1 MAYKVVNDAVH
12 GAIRIE
18 GAILELMDT
27 LELQRLNA
35 IRQLGLT
42 YLTFPGANHSRIEH
56 SLGVYHLANRIAKNL
71 GLDKGESD
79 LVCCAALLHDV
90 GHGPFSHTLEHVI
103 NEIIGM
109 DHMEFTE
116 RIIIGEEDN
125 VLEEDRREFG
135 DVKRIPEILESH
147 GIEPREVARLI
158 RGTGESRLGHIIHG
172 TIDVDQIDYLLRDA
186 HYTGVAHGI
195 IDVDRL
201 VETLSMHENSL
212 VIDKKGVAA
221 VEGLLV
227 ARALMF
233 SSVYFHKT
241 VRIAEMMMARAVEY
255 SEKDLTSVRKMVDA
269 ELMSWLLEQGGLQR
283 SVALMLKYRQLYKKV
298 YELDED
304 QLDEDGRKGLNAL
317 NEPSK
322 RKALESSIGEASGAP
337 PGSVIVDVPRSE
349 LDMSEPRLNRV
360 DLKIFDEGETF
371 ELESLSPLGKAL
383 KSRRTSDWV
392 LMVSADKRYRD
403 AVNGAVEK
411 VVMDS
416 LKV

>member
-18 GAILELMDT
+18 GAVLELMDT

-71 GLDKGESD
+71 GLDKAESN

-103 NEIIGM
+103 NEILGM

-125 VLEEDRREFG
+125 VLEDDRKAFS
-135 DVKRIPEILESH
+135 DVKRIPDILESH
-147 GIEPREVARLI
+147 EIEPREVAELI
-158 RGTGESRLGHIIHG
+158 RGTGENRLGHIIHS

-201 VETLSMHENSL
+201 VETLAMHENSL

-255 SEKDLTSVRKMVDA
+255 SEKNLTSVRKMVDA

-304 QLDEDGRKGLNAL
+304 QLDDEGRKGLNAL

-322 RKALESSIGEASGAP
+322 RKALESKIGEASGAP

-360 DLKIFDEGETF
+360 DLRIFDEGETF

-383 KSRRTSDWV
+383 KSRRTSDWC

-403 AVNGAVEK
+403 SVNGVVEK
-411 VVMDS
+411 VVLDS

>member
-1 MAYKVVNDAVH
+1 MPYKVVNDAVH

-18 GAILELMDT
+18 GPILELMDT

-56 SLGVYHLANRIAKNL
+56 SLGVYHIANRIAKNL
-71 GLDKGESD
+71 GLEKHEGD

-90 GHGPFSHTLEHVI
+90 GHGPFSHTLENVI
-103 NEIIGM
+103 NEILGM
-109 DHMEFTE
+109 NHMEFTE
-116 RIIIGEEDN
+116 RIILGEEDN
-125 VLEEDRREFG
+125 VHEDDRKEFG
-135 DVKRIPEILESH
+135 EVRRICDILESH
-147 GIEPREVARLI
+147 SIEPREVAKLV
-158 RGTGESRLGHIIHG
+158 RGGGEHRLGHIIHG

-201 VETLSMHENSL
+201 VETISIFDDSL

-241 VRIAEMMMARAVEY
+241 VRISEMMIARAVEY
-255 SEKDLTSVRKMVDA
+255 SEKDIASVRKMVDA

-283 SVALMLKYRQLYKKV
+283 SIALMLKYRQLYKKI

-304 QLDEDGRKGLNAL
+304 QLGEEEKKGLDSL
-317 NEPSK
+317 KEPSK
-322 RKALESSIGEASGAP
+322 RNALESEICKASGAP

-349 LDMSEPRLNRV
+349 LDLSEPRLNMV
-360 DLKIFDEGETF
+360 DLRVFDEGETY
-371 ELESLSPLGKAL
+371 ELESLSPLGNAL
-383 KSRRTSDWV
+383 KTRKTSDWC

-403 AVNGAVEK
+403 KAKEVAEGIIL
-411 VVMDS
+411 DS

>member
-1 MAYKVVNDAVH
+1 MTYKVINDAVH

-18 GAILELMDT
+18 GPVLELMET

-56 SLGVYHLANRIAKNL
+56 SLGVYHIASRIAKNL
-71 GLDKGESD
+71 DLGKQETD

-103 NEIIGM
+103 NEILGM

-116 RIIIGEEDN
+116 RIILGEEDN
-125 VLEEDRREFG
+125 VLEDDRKEFG
-135 DVKRIPEILESH
+135 DVKRICDILESH
-147 GIEPREVARLI
+147 DIEPSEVAKLI
-158 RGTGESRLGHIIHG
+158 RGGGEHRLGHIIHS
-172 TIDVDQIDYLLRDA
+172 TIDVDQLDYLLRDA

-195 IDVDRL
+195 VDIDRL
-201 VETLSMHENSL
+201 VETISIFEDSL

-241 VRIAEMMMARAVEY
+241 VRISEMMMARAVEY
-255 SEKDLTSVRKMVDA
+255 SDKDLTIIRKMVDA
-269 ELMSWLLEQGGLQR
+269 ELMTWLLEHGGHQR
-283 SVALMLKYRQLYKKV
+283 SIALMLKYRQLYKKV

-304 QLDEDGRKGLNAL
+304 ELGEDTKDRLNSL
-317 NEPSK
+317 KEPTK
-322 RKALESSIGEASGAP
+322 RKNLESEISEASGAP
-337 PGSVIVDVPRSE
+337 LHSVIVDMPRSE
-349 LDMSEPRLNRV
+349 LYLSEPRLNKV
-360 DLKIFDEGETF
+360 DLKIIDEGEIHN
-371 ELESLSPLGKAL
+371 LESLSPLGKAL
-383 KSRRTSDWV
+383 KTRKISDWC
-392 LMVSADKRYRD
+392 LMVSADKRYQD
-403 AVNGAVEK
+403 AVKEIAEK
-411 VVMDS
+411 VIMES
-416 LKV
+416 LKL

>member
-1 MAYKVVNDAVH
+1 MPYKVVNDAVH
-12 GAIRIE
+12 GAIRVE
-18 GAILELMDT
+18 GPILELMDT

-56 SLGVYHLANRIAKNL
+56 SLGVYHVANRIAKNL
-71 GLDKGESD
+71 GLEKHESD
-79 LVCCAALLHDV
+79 LVHCAALLHDV

-103 NEIIGM
+103 NEILGM

-116 RIIIGEEDN
+116 RIIVGEEDN
-125 VLEEDRREFG
+125 VHEDDRKEFG
-135 DVKRIPEILESH
+135 DVKRICDILESH
-147 GIEPREVARLI
+147 DIEPREVAKLV
-158 RGTGESRLGHIIHG
+158 RGGGEHRLGPIIHG

-201 VETLSMHENSL
+201 AETISIFEGSL

-241 VRIAEMMMARAVEY
+241 VRISEMMMARAVEY
-255 SEKDLTSVRKMVDA
+255 SEKDITSVRKMVDA

-283 SVALMLKYRQLYKKV
+283 AIALMLKYRQLYKKI

-304 QLDEDGRKGLNAL
+304 QLDDDAKKGMDAL
-317 NEPSK
+317 RDSSK
-322 RKALESSIGEASGAP
+322 RKELESEICKASGAP
-337 PGSVIVDVPRSE
+337 KGSVIVDMPRSE
-349 LDMSEPRLNRV
+349 LDLSEPRLNRV
-360 DLKIFDEGETF
+360 DLRIFDEGETLS
-371 ELESLSPLGKAL
+371 LESLSPLGKAL
-383 KSRRTSDWV
+383 KTRKTSDWC
-392 LMVSADKRYRD
+392 LMVSADKKHRD
-403 AVNGAVEK
+403 AVSDSVEK
-411 VVMDS
+411 VVLES